1 MVYLRNTQSRGMV
14 EPPAAIPIAG
24 IPLPDKLASGY
35 PHLAYKHLAYRHLT
49 RLCQLRTQM
58 CQLLTK
64 MSVRS
69 MLSGRDCEQDDQAR
83 AQYSH
88 AASGTRVTCLAHIW
102 WDIKPHG
109 ASLLSE
115 RDLGVPAPSSE
126 NVRNNFSLWVQ
137 N

>member
-1 MVYLRNTQSRGMV
+1 MV

-35 PHLAYKHLAYRHLT
+35 PHLAYKHLAYKHLAYRHLAYRHLT

-102 WDIKPHG
+102 WDIKPYS